1 MNNLPFVCLEMSVLT
16 LWVTCYSL
24 EYPTLLAY
32 LPLCPVQVRLSSGPS
47 TLGGPA
53 QVPNPI
59 PYRLERNEQ
68 ERERNLQ
75 SRYQVSAIGFFTAG
89 SSLDVSIIFSLR
101 HYSTSTKD
109 YEFVIRNF
117 AIALQNWNLTPPVL
131 VRVLDPQ
138 QQQQQQLP
146 FISIARF
153 LFLHH
158 LLLSLQLL
166 LPFLLLPLLNCLL
179 VTAAGRVLLPL
190 RPLQPLPLK
199 RLY

>member
-1 MNNLPFVCLEMSVLT
+1 
-16 LWVTCYSL
+16 
-24 EYPTLLAY
+24 
-32 LPLCPVQVRLSSGPS
+32 
-47 TLGGPA
+47 
-53 QVPNPI
+53 
-59 PYRLERNEQ
+59 
-68 ERERNLQ
+68 
-75 SRYQVSAIGFFTAG
+75 VSFIHFFTAD
-89 SSLDVSIIFSLR
+89 SSLDISIIFSLR

-138 QQQQQQLP
+138 QQQHQQLP

-166 LPFLLLPLLNCLL
+166 LPFLLLPLLNRPLA
-179 VTAAGRVLLPL
+179 TAAGRVLLPH
-190 RPLQPLPLK
+190 RPLPPLPLK